1 MVNKVLLIEDD
12 IKISDLVKDS
22 LLDEGYVVDQAFDG
36 EEGYFKIL
44 ENQPDLIILDIMIP
58 KMNGFKV
65 CAKVREHGVMSPILM
80 LTAKSGEYDVE
91 EGLDTGANDYLKKP
105 FSMIELLARVRKL
118 LKKDIAP
125 TNTLEFQDLKIDLA
139 ARKATHNKLEIELT
153 RQEFDLLSY
162 LLENSGNVL
171 TKKELLEEIW
181 DILQPT
187 EEDVNKVEVYIG
199 YLRKK
204 LKPFNLDVC
213 INTVRGFG
221 YRWNWLKNIGIR
233 TKIISIT
240 LLFLGIGL
248 FIAPGV
254 LVDIAELRFKQ
265 VIEEGSDKLVEE
277 LKEDYQN
284 LEPLESQR
292 FIPYFV
298 LVYDKQNGKLI
309 SQYSFFP
316 PNLIDDYDPQS
327 NKFSENLTDLN
338 FIKTES
344 NDKKVDIVVGF
355 SESTPSEIINGIERI
370 FIVIYIL
377 ASLLVIVGIL
387 ISIQIALKP
396 VDKSIKKIEKL
407 DPLNKLEKL
416 DEVASNDEIGNLI
429 STFNSLLEKVNI
441 SSISQKQFISNASHE
456 LKTPLTS
463 LKLQIEKLSVLNGVD
478 EEMIKNIQEDINEI
492 QSTLEALLDLENSG
506 SNTEG
511 SEEVLVNDLIK
522 GVVVGTDVIFQDK
535 KEIKIFSNS
544 NVIKLM
550 LNNLIGNAENLN
562 QTKL

>member
-1 MVNKVLLIEDD
+1 
-12 IKISDLVKDS
+12 
-22 LLDEGYVVDQAFDG
+22 
-36 EEGYFKIL
+36 
-44 ENQPDLIILDIMIP
+44 
-58 KMNGFKV
+58 
-65 CAKVREHGVMSPILM
+65 
-80 LTAKSGEYDVE
+80 
-91 EGLDTGANDYLKKP
+91 
-105 FSMIELLARVRKL
+105 
-118 LKKDIAP
+118 
-125 TNTLEFQDLKIDLA
+125 
-139 ARKATHNKLEIELT
+139 
-153 RQEFDLLSY
+153 
-162 LLENSGNVL
+162 
-171 TKKELLEEIW
+171 
-181 DILQPT
+181 
-187 EEDVNKVEVYIG
+187 
-199 YLRKK
+199 
-204 LKPFNLDVC
+204 
-213 INTVRGFG
+213 
-221 YRWNWLKNIGIR
+221 LKNIGIR

-240 LLFLGIGL
+240 LLFLGVGL

-309 SQYSFFP
+309 SEYSFFP

-492 QSTLEALLDLENSG
+492 QSTLEALLDLETSG

-522 GVVVGTDVIFQDK
+522 GVVVGTDVIFQDRE
-535 KEIKIFSNS
+535 EIKVFSNS
-544 NVIKLM
+544 KVLKLM
-550 LNNLIGNAENLN
+550 LNNLIGNAEKFKSNKTVISTDFVHGIPSVIVEDDGGGIKPENYDLIFTPFWQEDESRTRN
-562 QTKL
+562 KGGKGIGLSIVKNIALKYGWTISVDKSELGGAKFIISF

>member
-1 MVNKVLLIEDD
+1 
-12 IKISDLVKDS
+12 
-22 LLDEGYVVDQAFDG
+22 
-36 EEGYFKIL
+36 
-44 ENQPDLIILDIMIP
+44 
-58 KMNGFKV
+58 
-65 CAKVREHGVMSPILM
+65 
-80 LTAKSGEYDVE
+80 
-91 EGLDTGANDYLKKP
+91 
-105 FSMIELLARVRKL
+105 
-118 LKKDIAP
+118 
-125 TNTLEFQDLKIDLA
+125 
-139 ARKATHNKLEIELT
+139 
-153 RQEFDLLSY
+153 
-162 LLENSGNVL
+162 
-171 TKKELLEEIW
+171 
-181 DILQPT
+181 
-187 EEDVNKVEVYIG
+187 
-199 YLRKK
+199 
-204 LKPFNLDVC
+204 
-213 INTVRGFG
+213 
-221 YRWNWLKNIGIR
+221 LKNVGIR
-233 TKIISIT
+233 IKIISIT
-240 LLFLGIGL
+240 LVFLGVGL

-309 SQYSFFP
+309 SEYSFFP

-407 DPLNKLEKL
+407 DPLNKFEKL

-550 LNNLIGNAENLN
+550 LNNLIGNAEKFKSNKTVISTDFVHGIPSVIVEDDGGGIKPENYDLIFTPFWQEDESRTRN
-562 QTKL
+562 KGGKGIGLSIVKNIALKYGWTISVDKSELGGAKFIISF

>member
-1 MVNKVLLIEDD
+1 MK
-12 IKISDLVKDS
+12 
-22 LLDEGYVVDQAFDG
+22 
-36 EEGYFKIL
+36 
-44 ENQPDLIILDIMIP
+44 
-58 KMNGFKV
+58 
-65 CAKVREHGVMSPILM
+65 
-80 LTAKSGEYDVE
+80 
-91 EGLDTGANDYLKKP
+91 
-105 FSMIELLARVRKL
+105 
-118 LKKDIAP
+118 
-125 TNTLEFQDLKIDLA
+125 
-139 ARKATHNKLEIELT
+139 
-153 RQEFDLLSY
+153 
-162 LLENSGNVL
+162 NV
-171 TKKELLEEIW
+171 
-181 DILQPT
+181 
-187 EEDVNKVEVYIG
+187 
-199 YLRKK
+199 
-204 LKPFNLDVC
+204 
-213 INTVRGFG
+213 
-221 YRWNWLKNIGIR
+221 GIR
-233 TKIISIT
+233 IKIISIT
-240 LLFLGIGL
+240 LVFLGVGL

-550 LNNLIGNAENLN
+550 LNNLIGNAEKFKSNKTVISTDFVHGIPSVIVEDDGGGIKPENYDLIFTPFWQEDESRTRN
-562 QTKL
+562 KGGKGIGLSIVKNIALKYGWTISVDKSELGGAKFIISF

>member
-1 MVNKVLLIEDD
+1 MK
-12 IKISDLVKDS
+12 
-22 LLDEGYVVDQAFDG
+22 
-36 EEGYFKIL
+36 
-44 ENQPDLIILDIMIP
+44 
-58 KMNGFKV
+58 
-65 CAKVREHGVMSPILM
+65 
-80 LTAKSGEYDVE
+80 
-91 EGLDTGANDYLKKP
+91 
-105 FSMIELLARVRKL
+105 
-118 LKKDIAP
+118 
-125 TNTLEFQDLKIDLA
+125 
-139 ARKATHNKLEIELT
+139 
-153 RQEFDLLSY
+153 
-162 LLENSGNVL
+162 NV
-171 TKKELLEEIW
+171 
-181 DILQPT
+181 
-187 EEDVNKVEVYIG
+187 
-199 YLRKK
+199 
-204 LKPFNLDVC
+204 
-213 INTVRGFG
+213 
-221 YRWNWLKNIGIR
+221 GIR

-240 LLFLGIGL
+240 LLFLGVGL

-309 SQYSFFP
+309 SEYSFFP

-429 STFNSLLEKVNI
+429 STFNYLLEKVNI

-492 QSTLEALLDLENSG
+492 QSTLEALLDLETSG

-511 SEEVLVNDLIK
+511 SEEVLVNELIK
-522 GVVVGTDVIFQDK
+522 TVVVGTDIVFQDK
-535 KEIKIFSNS
+535 KEIKVFSNS
-544 NVIKLM
+544 KVVKLM
-550 LNNLIGNAENLN
+550 LNNLIGNAEKFKSNKTVISTDFVHGIPSVIVEDDGGGIKPENYDLIFTPFWQEDESRTRN
-562 QTKL
+562 KGGKGIGLSIVKNITLKYGWTISVDKSELGGAKFIISF

>member
-1 MVNKVLLIEDD
+1 M
-12 IKISDLVKDS
+12 
-22 LLDEGYVVDQAFDG
+22 
-36 EEGYFKIL
+36 
-44 ENQPDLIILDIMIP
+44 
-58 KMNGFKV
+58 
-65 CAKVREHGVMSPILM
+65 
-80 LTAKSGEYDVE
+80 
-91 EGLDTGANDYLKKP
+91 
-105 FSMIELLARVRKL
+105 
-118 LKKDIAP
+118 
-125 TNTLEFQDLKIDLA
+125 
-139 ARKATHNKLEIELT
+139 
-153 RQEFDLLSY
+153 
-162 LLENSGNVL
+162 
-171 TKKELLEEIW
+171 
-181 DILQPT
+181 
-187 EEDVNKVEVYIG
+187 
-199 YLRKK
+199 
-204 LKPFNLDVC
+204 
-213 INTVRGFG
+213 
-221 YRWNWLKNIGIR
+221 KNIGIR

-240 LLFLGIGL
+240 LLFLGVGL

-284 LEPLESQR
+284 LESLESQR

-309 SQYSFFP
+309 SEYSFFP
-316 PNLIDDYDPQS
+316 PNLIDYYDPQS

-550 LNNLIGNAENLN
+550 LNNLIGNAEKFKLN
-562 QTKL
+562 KTVISTDFVHGIPSVIVEDDGGGIKPENYDLIFTPFWQEDESRTRNKSGKGIGLSIVKNIALKYGWTISVDKSELGGAKFIISF

>member
-1 MVNKVLLIEDD
+1 
-12 IKISDLVKDS
+12 
-22 LLDEGYVVDQAFDG
+22 
-36 EEGYFKIL
+36 
-44 ENQPDLIILDIMIP
+44 
-58 KMNGFKV
+58 
-65 CAKVREHGVMSPILM
+65 
-80 LTAKSGEYDVE
+80 
-91 EGLDTGANDYLKKP
+91 
-105 FSMIELLARVRKL
+105 
-118 LKKDIAP
+118 
-125 TNTLEFQDLKIDLA
+125 
-139 ARKATHNKLEIELT
+139 
-153 RQEFDLLSY
+153 
-162 LLENSGNVL
+162 
-171 TKKELLEEIW
+171 
-181 DILQPT
+181 
-187 EEDVNKVEVYIG
+187 
-199 YLRKK
+199 
-204 LKPFNLDVC
+204 
-213 INTVRGFG
+213 
-221 YRWNWLKNIGIR
+221 LKNVGIR

-240 LLFLGIGL
+240 LLFLGVGL

-292 FIPYFV
+292 FFPYFV

-506 SNTEG
+506 SNIEG

-550 LNNLIGNAENLN
+550 LNNLIGNAEKFKSNKTVISTDFVHGIPSVIVEDDGGGIKPENYDLIFTPFWQEDESRTRN
-562 QTKL
+562 KGGKGIGLSIVKNIALKYGWTISVDKTELGGAKFIISF

>member
-1 MVNKVLLIEDD
+1 M
-12 IKISDLVKDS
+12 
-22 LLDEGYVVDQAFDG
+22 
-36 EEGYFKIL
+36 
-44 ENQPDLIILDIMIP
+44 
-58 KMNGFKV
+58 
-65 CAKVREHGVMSPILM
+65 
-80 LTAKSGEYDVE
+80 
-91 EGLDTGANDYLKKP
+91 
-105 FSMIELLARVRKL
+105 
-118 LKKDIAP
+118 
-125 TNTLEFQDLKIDLA
+125 
-139 ARKATHNKLEIELT
+139 
-153 RQEFDLLSY
+153 
-162 LLENSGNVL
+162 
-171 TKKELLEEIW
+171 
-181 DILQPT
+181 
-187 EEDVNKVEVYIG
+187 
-199 YLRKK
+199 
-204 LKPFNLDVC
+204 
-213 INTVRGFG
+213 
-221 YRWNWLKNIGIR
+221 KNIGIR

-240 LLFLGIGL
+240 LLFLGVGL

-309 SQYSFFP
+309 SEYSFFP

-492 QSTLEALLDLENSG
+492 QSTLEALLDLETSG

-511 SEEVLVNDLIK
+511 SEEVLVNELIK
-522 GVVVGTDVIFQDK
+522 TVVVGTDIVFQDK
-535 KEIKIFSNS
+535 KEIKVFSNS
-544 NVIKLM
+544 KVVKLM
-550 LNNLIGNAENLN
+550 LNNLIGNAEKFKSNKTVISTDFVHGIPSVIVEDDGGGIKPENYDLIFTPFWQEDESRTRN
-562 QTKL
+562 KSGKGIGLSIVKNIALKYGWTISVDKSELGGAKFIISF

>member
-1 MVNKVLLIEDD
+1 M
-12 IKISDLVKDS
+12 
-22 LLDEGYVVDQAFDG
+22 
-36 EEGYFKIL
+36 
-44 ENQPDLIILDIMIP
+44 
-58 KMNGFKV
+58 
-65 CAKVREHGVMSPILM
+65 
-80 LTAKSGEYDVE
+80 
-91 EGLDTGANDYLKKP
+91 
-105 FSMIELLARVRKL
+105 
-118 LKKDIAP
+118 
-125 TNTLEFQDLKIDLA
+125 
-139 ARKATHNKLEIELT
+139 
-153 RQEFDLLSY
+153 
-162 LLENSGNVL
+162 
-171 TKKELLEEIW
+171 
-181 DILQPT
+181 
-187 EEDVNKVEVYIG
+187 
-199 YLRKK
+199 
-204 LKPFNLDVC
+204 
-213 INTVRGFG
+213 
-221 YRWNWLKNIGIR
+221 GIR

-240 LLFLGIGL
+240 LLFLGVGL

-309 SQYSFFP
+309 SEYSFFP

-492 QSTLEALLDLENSG
+492 QSTLEALLDLETSG

-511 SEEVLVNDLIK
+511 SEEVLINDLIK
-522 GVVVGTDVIFQDK
+522 TVVVDTDVVFQDRE
-535 KEIKIFSNS
+535 EIKVFSNS
-544 NVIKLM
+544 KVLKLM
-550 LNNLIGNAENLN
+550 LNNLIGNAEKFKSNKTVISTDFVHGIPSVIVEDDGGGIKPENYDLIFTPFWQEDESRTRN
-562 QTKL
+562 KGGKGIGLSIVKNIALKYGWTISVDKSELGGAKFIISF

>member
-1 MVNKVLLIEDD
+1 M
-12 IKISDLVKDS
+12 
-22 LLDEGYVVDQAFDG
+22 
-36 EEGYFKIL
+36 
-44 ENQPDLIILDIMIP
+44 
-58 KMNGFKV
+58 
-65 CAKVREHGVMSPILM
+65 
-80 LTAKSGEYDVE
+80 
-91 EGLDTGANDYLKKP
+91 
-105 FSMIELLARVRKL
+105 
-118 LKKDIAP
+118 
-125 TNTLEFQDLKIDLA
+125 
-139 ARKATHNKLEIELT
+139 
-153 RQEFDLLSY
+153 
-162 LLENSGNVL
+162 
-171 TKKELLEEIW
+171 
-181 DILQPT
+181 
-187 EEDVNKVEVYIG
+187 
-199 YLRKK
+199 
-204 LKPFNLDVC
+204 
-213 INTVRGFG
+213 
-221 YRWNWLKNIGIR
+221 KNIGIR

-240 LLFLGIGL
+240 LLFLGVGL

-254 LVDIAELRFKQ
+254 LVDIAELRFKE
-265 VIEEGSDKLVEE
+265 ILEEGSEKLVEE

-309 SQYSFFP
+309 SEYSFFP

-492 QSTLEALLDLENSG
+492 QSTLEALLDLETSG

-535 KEIKIFSNS
+535 KEIKVFSNS

-550 LNNLIGNAENLN
+550 LNNLIGNAEKFKSNKTVISTDFVHGIPSVIVEDDGGGIKPENYDLIFTPFWQEDESRTRN
-562 QTKL
+562 KSGKGIGLSIVKNITLKYGWTISVDKSELGGAKFIISF

>member
-1 MVNKVLLIEDD
+1 M
-12 IKISDLVKDS
+12 
-22 LLDEGYVVDQAFDG
+22 
-36 EEGYFKIL
+36 
-44 ENQPDLIILDIMIP
+44 
-58 KMNGFKV
+58 
-65 CAKVREHGVMSPILM
+65 
-80 LTAKSGEYDVE
+80 
-91 EGLDTGANDYLKKP
+91 
-105 FSMIELLARVRKL
+105 
-118 LKKDIAP
+118 
-125 TNTLEFQDLKIDLA
+125 
-139 ARKATHNKLEIELT
+139 
-153 RQEFDLLSY
+153 
-162 LLENSGNVL
+162 
-171 TKKELLEEIW
+171 
-181 DILQPT
+181 
-187 EEDVNKVEVYIG
+187 
-199 YLRKK
+199 
-204 LKPFNLDVC
+204 
-213 INTVRGFG
+213 
-221 YRWNWLKNIGIR
+221 KNIGIR

-240 LLFLGIGL
+240 LLFLGVGL

-309 SQYSFFP
+309 SEYSFFP

-327 NKFSENLTDLN
+327 NKFGENLTDLN

-492 QSTLEALLDLENSG
+492 QSTLEALLDLETSG

-550 LNNLIGNAENLN
+550 LNNLIGNAEKFKSNKTVISTDFVHGIPSVIVEDDGGGIKPENYDLIFTPFWQEDESRTRN
-562 QTKL
+562 KGGKGIGLSIVKNIALKYGWTISVDKSELGGAKFIISF

>member
-1 MVNKVLLIEDD
+1 MK
-12 IKISDLVKDS
+12 
-22 LLDEGYVVDQAFDG
+22 
-36 EEGYFKIL
+36 
-44 ENQPDLIILDIMIP
+44 
-58 KMNGFKV
+58 
-65 CAKVREHGVMSPILM
+65 
-80 LTAKSGEYDVE
+80 
-91 EGLDTGANDYLKKP
+91 
-105 FSMIELLARVRKL
+105 
-118 LKKDIAP
+118 
-125 TNTLEFQDLKIDLA
+125 
-139 ARKATHNKLEIELT
+139 
-153 RQEFDLLSY
+153 
-162 LLENSGNVL
+162 NV
-171 TKKELLEEIW
+171 
-181 DILQPT
+181 
-187 EEDVNKVEVYIG
+187 
-199 YLRKK
+199 
-204 LKPFNLDVC
+204 
-213 INTVRGFG
+213 
-221 YRWNWLKNIGIR
+221 GIR

-248 FIAPGV
+248 FIAPEV
-254 LVDIAELRFKQ
+254 LVDIAELRFKE
-265 VIEEGSDKLVEE
+265 VLEEGSDELVKE

-284 LEPLESQR
+284 LEPLGSQR

-298 LVYDKQNGKLI
+298 LIYDKQNGKLI
-309 SQYSFFP
+309 SEYSFFP
-316 PNLIDDYDPQS
+316 PNLIDYYDPQS

-463 LKLQIEKLSVLNGVD
+463 LKLQIEKLSVLNGVNV
-478 EEMIKNIQEDINEI
+478 EMIKNIQEDIDEI
-492 QSTLEALLDLENSG
+492 QSTLEALLDLETSG

-511 SEEVLVNDLIK
+511 SEEVLVNELIK
-522 GVVVGTDVIFQDK
+522 AIVVGTDIVFQDK
-535 KEIKIFSNS
+535 KEIKVFSNS
-544 NVIKLM
+544 KVVKLM
-550 LNNLIGNAENLN
+550 LNNLIVNAEKFKSKTTVISADLVHGIPSVIVEDDGGGIKPENYDLIFTPFWQEDESRTRN
-562 QTKL
+562 KSGKGIGLSIVKNIALKYGWTISVDKSELGGAKFIISF

>member
-1 MVNKVLLIEDD
+1 MK
-12 IKISDLVKDS
+12 
-22 LLDEGYVVDQAFDG
+22 
-36 EEGYFKIL
+36 
-44 ENQPDLIILDIMIP
+44 
-58 KMNGFKV
+58 
-65 CAKVREHGVMSPILM
+65 
-80 LTAKSGEYDVE
+80 
-91 EGLDTGANDYLKKP
+91 
-105 FSMIELLARVRKL
+105 
-118 LKKDIAP
+118 
-125 TNTLEFQDLKIDLA
+125 
-139 ARKATHNKLEIELT
+139 
-153 RQEFDLLSY
+153 
-162 LLENSGNVL
+162 NV
-171 TKKELLEEIW
+171 
-181 DILQPT
+181 
-187 EEDVNKVEVYIG
+187 
-199 YLRKK
+199 
-204 LKPFNLDVC
+204 
-213 INTVRGFG
+213 
-221 YRWNWLKNIGIR
+221 GIR
-233 TKIISIT
+233 IKIISIT
-240 LLFLGIGL
+240 LVFLGVGL

-309 SQYSFFP
+309 SEYSFFP

-550 LNNLIGNAENLN
+550 LNNLIGNAEKFKSNKAVISTDFVHGIPSVIVEDDGGGIKPENYDLIFTPFWQEDESRTRN
-562 QTKL
+562 KGGKGIGLSIVKNITLKYGWTISVDKSELGGAKFIISF

>member
-1 MVNKVLLIEDD
+1 M
-12 IKISDLVKDS
+12 
-22 LLDEGYVVDQAFDG
+22 
-36 EEGYFKIL
+36 
-44 ENQPDLIILDIMIP
+44 
-58 KMNGFKV
+58 
-65 CAKVREHGVMSPILM
+65 
-80 LTAKSGEYDVE
+80 
-91 EGLDTGANDYLKKP
+91 
-105 FSMIELLARVRKL
+105 
-118 LKKDIAP
+118 
-125 TNTLEFQDLKIDLA
+125 
-139 ARKATHNKLEIELT
+139 
-153 RQEFDLLSY
+153 
-162 LLENSGNVL
+162 
-171 TKKELLEEIW
+171 
-181 DILQPT
+181 
-187 EEDVNKVEVYIG
+187 
-199 YLRKK
+199 
-204 LKPFNLDVC
+204 
-213 INTVRGFG
+213 
-221 YRWNWLKNIGIR
+221 KNIGIR

-240 LLFLGIGL
+240 LLFLGVGL
-248 FIAPGV
+248 FIAPEV
-254 LVDIAELRFKQ
+254 LVNIAELRFKE
-265 VIEEGSDKLVEE
+265 ILEEGSEKLVEE

-309 SQYSFFP
+309 SEYSFFP

-327 NKFSENLTDLN
+327 NKFGENLTDLN

-355 SESTPSEIINGIERI
+355 SESTPSEIINSIRRI

-377 ASLLVIVGIL
+377 ASLLVVVGIL

-407 DPLNKLEKL
+407 DPLNKFEKL

-492 QSTLEALLDLENSG
+492 QSTLEALLDLETLG
-506 SNTEG
+506 SNTES

-550 LNNLIGNAENLN
+550 LNNLIGNAEKFKSNKTVISTDFVHGIPSVIVEDDGGGIKPENYDLIFTPFWQEDESRTRN
-562 QTKL
+562 KGGKGIGLSIVKNIALKYGWTISVDKSELGGAKFIISF

>member
-1 MVNKVLLIEDD
+1 M
-12 IKISDLVKDS
+12 
-22 LLDEGYVVDQAFDG
+22 
-36 EEGYFKIL
+36 
-44 ENQPDLIILDIMIP
+44 
-58 KMNGFKV
+58 
-65 CAKVREHGVMSPILM
+65 
-80 LTAKSGEYDVE
+80 
-91 EGLDTGANDYLKKP
+91 
-105 FSMIELLARVRKL
+105 
-118 LKKDIAP
+118 
-125 TNTLEFQDLKIDLA
+125 
-139 ARKATHNKLEIELT
+139 
-153 RQEFDLLSY
+153 
-162 LLENSGNVL
+162 
-171 TKKELLEEIW
+171 
-181 DILQPT
+181 
-187 EEDVNKVEVYIG
+187 
-199 YLRKK
+199 
-204 LKPFNLDVC
+204 
-213 INTVRGFG
+213 
-221 YRWNWLKNIGIR
+221 GIR

-240 LLFLGIGL
+240 LLFLGVGL

-309 SQYSFFP
+309 SEYSFFP

-478 EEMIKNIQEDINEI
+478 EEMIKNIKEDINEI
-492 QSTLEALLDLENSG
+492 QSTLEALLDLEISG
-506 SNTEG
+506 SYSEG

-522 GVVVGTDVIFQDK
+522 TVVVDTDVVFQDRE
-535 KEIKIFSNS
+535 EIKVFSNS
-544 NVIKLM
+544 KVLKLM
-550 LNNLIGNAENLN
+550 LNNLIGNAEKFKSNKTVISTDFVHGIPSVIVEDDGGGIKPENYDLIFTPFWQEDESRTRN
-562 QTKL
+562 KGGKGIGLSIVKNIALKYGWTIFVDKSELGGAKFIISF

>member
-1 MVNKVLLIEDD
+1 MK
-12 IKISDLVKDS
+12 
-22 LLDEGYVVDQAFDG
+22 
-36 EEGYFKIL
+36 
-44 ENQPDLIILDIMIP
+44 
-58 KMNGFKV
+58 
-65 CAKVREHGVMSPILM
+65 
-80 LTAKSGEYDVE
+80 
-91 EGLDTGANDYLKKP
+91 
-105 FSMIELLARVRKL
+105 
-118 LKKDIAP
+118 
-125 TNTLEFQDLKIDLA
+125 
-139 ARKATHNKLEIELT
+139 
-153 RQEFDLLSY
+153 
-162 LLENSGNVL
+162 
-171 TKKELLEEIW
+171 
-181 DILQPT
+181 
-187 EEDVNKVEVYIG
+187 
-199 YLRKK
+199 
-204 LKPFNLDVC
+204 NL
-213 INTVRGFG
+213 
-221 YRWNWLKNIGIR
+221 GIR

-240 LLFLGIGL
+240 LLFLGVGL

-309 SQYSFFP
+309 SEYSFFP

-492 QSTLEALLDLENSG
+492 QSTLEALLDLETLG
-506 SNTEG
+506 SNTES

-550 LNNLIGNAENLN
+550 LNNLIGNAEKFKSNKTVISTDFVHGIPSVIVEDDGGGIKPENYDLIFTPFWQEDESRTRN
-562 QTKL
+562 KSGKGIGLSIVKNITLKYGWTISVDKSELGGAKFIISF

>member
-1 MVNKVLLIEDD
+1 M
-12 IKISDLVKDS
+12 
-22 LLDEGYVVDQAFDG
+22 
-36 EEGYFKIL
+36 
-44 ENQPDLIILDIMIP
+44 
-58 KMNGFKV
+58 
-65 CAKVREHGVMSPILM
+65 
-80 LTAKSGEYDVE
+80 
-91 EGLDTGANDYLKKP
+91 
-105 FSMIELLARVRKL
+105 
-118 LKKDIAP
+118 
-125 TNTLEFQDLKIDLA
+125 
-139 ARKATHNKLEIELT
+139 
-153 RQEFDLLSY
+153 
-162 LLENSGNVL
+162 
-171 TKKELLEEIW
+171 
-181 DILQPT
+181 
-187 EEDVNKVEVYIG
+187 
-199 YLRKK
+199 
-204 LKPFNLDVC
+204 
-213 INTVRGFG
+213 
-221 YRWNWLKNIGIR
+221 KNIGIR

-240 LLFLGIGL
+240 LLFLGVGL

-298 LVYDKQNGKLI
+298 LVYDKQSGKLI
-309 SQYSFFP
+309 SEYSFFP

-463 LKLQIEKLSVLNGVD
+463 LKLQIEKLSVLNGVN

-492 QSTLEALLDLENSG
+492 QSTLEALLDLETSG

-511 SEEVLVNDLIK
+511 SEEVLVNELIK
-522 GVVVGTDVIFQDK
+522 TVVVGTDIVFQDK
-535 KEIKIFSNS
+535 KEIKVFSNS
-544 NVIKLM
+544 KVVKLM
-550 LNNLIGNAENLN
+550 LNNLIGNAEKFKSNKTVISTCLLY
-562 QTKL
+562 TSPSPRDPKTSRMPSSA

>member
-1 MVNKVLLIEDD
+1 MK
-12 IKISDLVKDS
+12 
-22 LLDEGYVVDQAFDG
+22 
-36 EEGYFKIL
+36 
-44 ENQPDLIILDIMIP
+44 
-58 KMNGFKV
+58 
-65 CAKVREHGVMSPILM
+65 
-80 LTAKSGEYDVE
+80 
-91 EGLDTGANDYLKKP
+91 
-105 FSMIELLARVRKL
+105 
-118 LKKDIAP
+118 
-125 TNTLEFQDLKIDLA
+125 
-139 ARKATHNKLEIELT
+139 
-153 RQEFDLLSY
+153 
-162 LLENSGNVL
+162 NV
-171 TKKELLEEIW
+171 
-181 DILQPT
+181 
-187 EEDVNKVEVYIG
+187 
-199 YLRKK
+199 
-204 LKPFNLDVC
+204 
-213 INTVRGFG
+213 
-221 YRWNWLKNIGIR
+221 GIR
-233 TKIISIT
+233 IKIISIT
-240 LLFLGIGL
+240 LVFLGVGL

-327 NKFSENLTDLN
+327 NKFGENLTDLN

-550 LNNLIGNAENLN
+550 LNNLIGNAEKFKSNKTVISTDFVHGIPSVIVEDDGGGIKPENYDLIFTPFWQEDESRTRN
-562 QTKL
+562 KGGKGIGLSIVKNITLKYGWTISVDKSELGGAKFIISF

>member
-1 MVNKVLLIEDD
+1 M
-12 IKISDLVKDS
+12 
-22 LLDEGYVVDQAFDG
+22 
-36 EEGYFKIL
+36 
-44 ENQPDLIILDIMIP
+44 
-58 KMNGFKV
+58 
-65 CAKVREHGVMSPILM
+65 
-80 LTAKSGEYDVE
+80 
-91 EGLDTGANDYLKKP
+91 
-105 FSMIELLARVRKL
+105 
-118 LKKDIAP
+118 
-125 TNTLEFQDLKIDLA
+125 
-139 ARKATHNKLEIELT
+139 
-153 RQEFDLLSY
+153 
-162 LLENSGNVL
+162 
-171 TKKELLEEIW
+171 
-181 DILQPT
+181 
-187 EEDVNKVEVYIG
+187 
-199 YLRKK
+199 
-204 LKPFNLDVC
+204 
-213 INTVRGFG
+213 
-221 YRWNWLKNIGIR
+221 KNIGIR

-240 LLFLGIGL
+240 LLFLGVGL

-292 FIPYFV
+292 FFPYFV

-463 LKLQIEKLSVLNGVD
+463 LKLQIEKLGVLNGVD

-550 LNNLIGNAENLN
+550 LNNLIGNAEKFKSNKTVISTDFVHGIPSVIVEDDGGGIKPENYDLIFTPFWQEDESRTRN
-562 QTKL
+562 KGGKGIGLSIVKNIALKYGWTISVDKSELGGAKFIISF

>member
-1 MVNKVLLIEDD
+1 MK
-12 IKISDLVKDS
+12 
-22 LLDEGYVVDQAFDG
+22 
-36 EEGYFKIL
+36 
-44 ENQPDLIILDIMIP
+44 
-58 KMNGFKV
+58 
-65 CAKVREHGVMSPILM
+65 
-80 LTAKSGEYDVE
+80 
-91 EGLDTGANDYLKKP
+91 
-105 FSMIELLARVRKL
+105 
-118 LKKDIAP
+118 
-125 TNTLEFQDLKIDLA
+125 
-139 ARKATHNKLEIELT
+139 
-153 RQEFDLLSY
+153 
-162 LLENSGNVL
+162 NV
-171 TKKELLEEIW
+171 
-181 DILQPT
+181 
-187 EEDVNKVEVYIG
+187 
-199 YLRKK
+199 
-204 LKPFNLDVC
+204 
-213 INTVRGFG
+213 
-221 YRWNWLKNIGIR
+221 GIR
-233 TKIISIT
+233 IKIISIT
-240 LLFLGIGL
+240 LVFLGVGL

-309 SQYSFFP
+309 SEYSFFP

-327 NKFSENLTDLN
+327 NQFSENLTDLN

-492 QSTLEALLDLENSG
+492 QSTLEALLDLETLG
-506 SNTEG
+506 SNTES

-550 LNNLIGNAENLN
+550 LNNLIGNAEKFKSNKTVISTDFVHGIPSVIVEDDGGGIKPENYDLIFTPFWQEDESRTRN
-562 QTKL
+562 KGGKGIGLSIVKNITLKYGWTISVDKSELGGAKFIISF

>member
-1 MVNKVLLIEDD
+1 
-12 IKISDLVKDS
+12 
-22 LLDEGYVVDQAFDG
+22 
-36 EEGYFKIL
+36 
-44 ENQPDLIILDIMIP
+44 
-58 KMNGFKV
+58 
-65 CAKVREHGVMSPILM
+65 
-80 LTAKSGEYDVE
+80 
-91 EGLDTGANDYLKKP
+91 
-105 FSMIELLARVRKL
+105 
-118 LKKDIAP
+118 
-125 TNTLEFQDLKIDLA
+125 
-139 ARKATHNKLEIELT
+139 
-153 RQEFDLLSY
+153 
-162 LLENSGNVL
+162 
-171 TKKELLEEIW
+171 
-181 DILQPT
+181 
-187 EEDVNKVEVYIG
+187 
-199 YLRKK
+199 
-204 LKPFNLDVC
+204 
-213 INTVRGFG
+213 
-221 YRWNWLKNIGIR
+221 LKNIGIR

-240 LLFLGIGL
+240 LLFLGVGL

-309 SQYSFFP
+309 SEYSFFP

-327 NKFSENLTDLN
+327 NQFSENLTDLN

-492 QSTLEALLDLENSG
+492 QSTLEALLDLETLG
-506 SNTEG
+506 SNTES

-550 LNNLIGNAENLN
+550 LNNLIGNAEKFKSNKTVISTDFVHGIPSVIVEDDGGGIKPENYDLIFTPFWQEDESRTRN
-562 QTKL
+562 KGGKGIGLSIVKNITLKYGWTISVDKSELGGAKFIISF

>member
-1 MVNKVLLIEDD
+1 M
-12 IKISDLVKDS
+12 
-22 LLDEGYVVDQAFDG
+22 
-36 EEGYFKIL
+36 
-44 ENQPDLIILDIMIP
+44 
-58 KMNGFKV
+58 
-65 CAKVREHGVMSPILM
+65 
-80 LTAKSGEYDVE
+80 
-91 EGLDTGANDYLKKP
+91 
-105 FSMIELLARVRKL
+105 
-118 LKKDIAP
+118 
-125 TNTLEFQDLKIDLA
+125 
-139 ARKATHNKLEIELT
+139 
-153 RQEFDLLSY
+153 
-162 LLENSGNVL
+162 
-171 TKKELLEEIW
+171 
-181 DILQPT
+181 
-187 EEDVNKVEVYIG
+187 
-199 YLRKK
+199 
-204 LKPFNLDVC
+204 
-213 INTVRGFG
+213 
-221 YRWNWLKNIGIR
+221 KNIGIR

-240 LLFLGIGL
+240 LLFLGVGL

-254 LVDIAELRFKQ
+254 LVDIAELRIKQ

-309 SQYSFFP
+309 SEYSFFP
-316 PNLIDDYDPQS
+316 PNLIDYYDPQS

-377 ASLLVIVGIL
+377 ASLLVVVGIL

-463 LKLQIEKLSVLNGVD
+463 LKLQIEKLSVLNGVNV
-478 EEMIKNIQEDINEI
+478 EMIKNIQEDIDEI
-492 QSTLEALLDLENSG
+492 QSTLEALLDLETSG

-511 SEEVLVNDLIK
+511 SEEVLVNELIK
-522 GVVVGTDVIFQDK
+522 AIVVGTDIVFQDK
-535 KEIKIFSNS
+535 KEIKVFSNS
-544 NVIKLM
+544 KVVKLM
-550 LNNLIGNAENLN
+550 LNNLIGNAEKFKSKTTVISADLVHGIPSVIVEDDGGGIKPENYDLIFTPFWQEDESRTRN
-562 QTKL
+562 KSGKGIGLSIVKNIALKYGWTISVDKSELGGAKFIISF

>member
-1 MVNKVLLIEDD
+1 MK
-12 IKISDLVKDS
+12 
-22 LLDEGYVVDQAFDG
+22 
-36 EEGYFKIL
+36 
-44 ENQPDLIILDIMIP
+44 
-58 KMNGFKV
+58 
-65 CAKVREHGVMSPILM
+65 
-80 LTAKSGEYDVE
+80 
-91 EGLDTGANDYLKKP
+91 
-105 FSMIELLARVRKL
+105 
-118 LKKDIAP
+118 
-125 TNTLEFQDLKIDLA
+125 
-139 ARKATHNKLEIELT
+139 
-153 RQEFDLLSY
+153 
-162 LLENSGNVL
+162 NV
-171 TKKELLEEIW
+171 
-181 DILQPT
+181 
-187 EEDVNKVEVYIG
+187 
-199 YLRKK
+199 
-204 LKPFNLDVC
+204 
-213 INTVRGFG
+213 
-221 YRWNWLKNIGIR
+221 GIR

-240 LLFLGIGL
+240 LLFLGVGL

-309 SQYSFFP
+309 SEYSFFP

-492 QSTLEALLDLENSG
+492 QSTLEALLDLETSG

-522 GVVVGTDVIFQDK
+522 TVVVDTDVVFQDRE
-535 KEIKIFSNS
+535 EIKVFSNS
-544 NVIKLM
+544 KVIKLM
-550 LNNLIGNAENLN
+550 LNNLIGNAEKFKSNKTVISTDFVHGIPSVIVEDDGGGIKPENYDLIFTPFWQEDESRTRN
-562 QTKL
+562 KGGKGIGLSIVKNIALKYGWTISVDKSELGGAKFIISF